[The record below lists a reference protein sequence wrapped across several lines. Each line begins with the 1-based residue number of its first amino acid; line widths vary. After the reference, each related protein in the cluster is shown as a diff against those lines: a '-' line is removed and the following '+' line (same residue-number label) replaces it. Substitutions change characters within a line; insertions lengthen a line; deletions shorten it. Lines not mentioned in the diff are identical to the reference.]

1 MRLWLLVFRMTYSVE
16 TVPVPNPAKESPAA
30 AQCWSCFASLGR
42 AELFC
47 AACGRIQPL
56 SAEVDYFE
64 VFALPRKLRLDTAGL
79 EREFYRLSRRLH
91 PDVYARA
98 SLQEQEWSLT
108 NSSLLNDTYRTL
120 KDPVKRTEY
129 LLKLEGIV
137 GADHGGAKKEDRVP
151 ADLLEEVFELNMQLD
166 EMRMTRQMGE
176 DDPQL
181 QKDLLAAKDTFDA
194 QFIAADSAIERLWD
208 QWDAGVDL
216 SDEAKKQSAK
226 EEMAALLDRRRYIR
240 NLVNSV
246 NEALGL

>member
-1 MRLWLLVFRMTYSVE
+1 MTYSADI
-16 TVPVPNPAKESPAA
+16 VPAHAAEENSVAARCWFCSSPLR
-30 AQCWSCFASLGR
+30 S

-47 AACGRIQPL
+47 GACGRIQPL
-56 SAEVDYFE
+56 SAEVNYFE
-64 VFALPRKLRLDTAGL
+64 VFALPRKLRLDTVAL

-98 SLQEQEWSLT
+98 SQQEQDWSLA
-108 NSSLLNDTYRTL
+108 NSSLLNDAYRTL

-137 GADHGGAKKEDRVP
+137 SPDQGGTKREDRVP

-176 DDPQL
+176 DDAQL
-181 QKDLLAAKDTFDA
+181 QKDLLAAKDNFDT
-194 QFIAADSAIERLWD
+194 QFKSTDAALEKLWE
-208 QWDAGVDL
+208 QWDAGVDA

-246 NEALGL
+246 NEALGF

>member
-1 MRLWLLVFRMTYSVE
+1 MTYSAD
-16 TVPVPNPAKESPAA
+16 TVPDQKAAEENPAA
-30 AQCWSCFASLGR
+30 AQCWSCATPLR
-42 AELFC
+42 LAELFC
-47 AACGRIQPL
+47 GACGRIQPL
-56 SAEVDYFE
+56 SAEVNYFE
-64 VFALPRKLRLDTAGL
+64 VFALPRKLRLDTATL

-98 SLQEQEWSLT
+98 SQQEQDWSLT
-108 NSSLLNDTYRTL
+108 NSSLLNDAYRTL

-137 GADHGGAKKEDRVP
+137 SADQGGTKREDRVP

-176 DDPQL
+176 DDAQL
-181 QKDLLAAKDTFDA
+181 QKDLLAAKENFDA
-194 QFIAADSAIERLWD
+194 QFKSTDAGLEKLWDRWDSAI
-208 QWDAGVDL
+208 DA

>member
-1 MRLWLLVFRMTYSVE
+1 MTYSAE
-16 TVPVPNPAKESPAA
+16 TVPVSQAADGTTTPAR
-30 AQCWSCFASLGR
+30 CWSCSAPLRQS
-42 AELFC
+42 ELFC

-56 SAEVDYFE
+56 AAEGNYFE
-64 VFALPRKLRLDTAGL
+64 VFALPRRLRLDAAAL

-98 SLQEQEWSLT
+98 SYQEQDWSLA
-108 NSSLLNDTYRTL
+108 NSSLLNDAYRTL

-129 LLKLEGIV
+129 LLKIEGIISP
-137 GADHGGAKKEDRVP
+137 DEGGAKKEDRVP

-176 DDPQL
+176 DDAQL
-181 QKDLLAAKDTFDA
+181 QKDLLAAKENFDA
-194 QFIAADSAIERLWD
+194 QFKSTDAALEKLWD
-208 QWDAGVDL
+208 RWDAGIDT
-216 SDEAKKQSAK
+216 SDEVKKQSAK

>member
-1 MRLWLLVFRMTYSVE
+1 MTYSAE
-16 TVPVPNPAKESPAA
+16 TVPAPDAAENSSA
-30 AQCWSCFASLGR
+30 AQCWSCSALLKQ

-56 SAEVDYFE
+56 AVEANYFE
-64 VFALPRKLRLDTAGL
+64 VFALPRKLRLDAGAL

-98 SLQEQEWSLT
+98 SPQEQEWSLA
-108 NSSLLNDTYRTL
+108 NSSLLNDAYRTL

-137 GADHGGAKKEDRVP
+137 SADEGGPKKEDRVP

-176 DDPQL
+176 DDAQIE
-181 QKDLLAAKDTFDA
+181 KDLLVAKENFDG
-194 QFIAADSAIERLWD
+194 QFKSTDVALEKLWD
-208 QWDAGVDL
+208 KWDAAVDA
-216 SDEAKKQSAK
+216 SDEALKQSAK
-226 EEMAALLDRRRYIR
+226 DEMAALLDRRRYIR

-246 NEALGL
+246 NEVLGL